1 MLVGEALGANEGGS
15 VVGGMLG
22 TSDWAEV
29 EIRLGDVD
37 GCSAG
42 DREGWSEL
50 FSTAGAGALDGV
62 KVGASDK

>member
-1 MLVGEALGANEGGS
+1 VLVGAALGANEGGS

>member
-1 MLVGEALGANEGGS
+1 MLVGAALGANEGGS

-22 TSDWAEV
+22 ASDCAEV
-29 EIRLGDVD
+29 GIRLGDVD
-37 GCSAG
+37 GCSVG

-62 KVGASDK
+62 KVGASDR

>member
-1 MLVGEALGANEGGS
+1 VLVGEALGANEGGS